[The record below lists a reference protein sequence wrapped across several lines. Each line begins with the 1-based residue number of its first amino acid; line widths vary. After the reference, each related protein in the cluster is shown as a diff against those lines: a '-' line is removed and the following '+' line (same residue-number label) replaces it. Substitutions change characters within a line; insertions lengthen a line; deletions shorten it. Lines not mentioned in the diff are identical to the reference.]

1 MSSPH
6 MHTHMY
12 KNGKA
17 NKVVLNRGRLE
28 LLICEQ
34 LYWVLSDL
42 VWA

>member
-6 MHTHMY
+6 MDTHVY
-12 KNGKA
+12 KNDKA
-17 NKVVLNRGRLE
+17 NKVVLIHGPLE